1 MLIHPLPLGAA
12 FGAEKNISFP
22 GNACKQSS
30 SELTNTALNEIDQS
44 PQISV
49 TQREGLEKWIV
60 WESLSHFYFNEIK
73 KFTFTVNKMYCTIF
87 ILYKKKSN
95 FGIELNPCLNK
106 QSDQKG
112 PKKNHNKYRVH
123 LL

>member
-1 MLIHPLPLGAA
+1 MKHKHIARPLVCADLEKLDFCVGLNENANSSFA
-12 FGAEKNISFP
+12 TRCRFWSGKNISFP

-49 TQREGLEKWIV
+49 TQRGLEKWIV

-87 ILYKKKSN
+87 IFY
-95 FGIELNPCLNK
+95 
-106 QSDQKG
+106 
-112 PKKNHNKYRVH
+112 
-123 LL
+123 